1 VKKKLEDEED
11 LQTHHWNTRDKES
24 HATLYILI
32 AILSFLIAW
41 VMT

>member
-1 VKKKLEDEED
+1 MKKKFEDDEY
-11 LQTHHWNTRDKES
+11 LQTQHWNARDKES
-24 HATLYILI
+24 HTTLYILI

>member
-1 VKKKLEDEED
+1 MKYDEEEG
-11 LQTHHWNTRDKES
+11 LETRHWNTRDKES
-24 HATLYILI
+24 HTTLYILI